1 MTKPPHRPRL
11 RTAALAL
18 LFPAVLSAQT
28 APPPSASRPTGTAAA
43 ETAPVVFL
51 DPFTVTSAADPGY
64 VPSQS
69 LAGSRLG
76 LAISETPYNITVLS
90 RDLLDD
96 LGINDFNSALSLFS
110 GVVAN
115 EEDNVP
121 NAFNDYLSGSRN
133 LGSSAGTSQPTRN
146 YFEIAFNFDTYNTER
161 IEFVRGSNSFL
172 NNNNQFGSV
181 NSGTKQALRRPLN
194 EVRALW
200 SSYRGQRVTLDLN
213 RPLTKSVAARLNL
226 LYDDQD
232 GWRDLE
238 RTVKRGLHF
247 AASWQL
253 RPDTL
258 LRGEYEYGLTERY
271 VWFGQVDNYSRWDG
285 TTTVTGPLVANP
297 NLNATGLSRVTVNE
311 WVQFPN
317 APGLG
322 IQNFINFPF
331 TNGNGIS
338 LYGADTYRDYADFS
352 GPLARLAPATAALIG
367 QPFALAP
374 NRGNT
379 AVQNTYPA
387 RNPVNYGAVFFTH
400 RFTPNLSMEIA
411 GAYLRQRR
419 EVTFANNVF
428 QGIRLDVARNLPD
441 GRPNPYFG
449 EPYAQGRAAD
459 TLQENRNYNARIQ
472 FAYADRLPWLSYR
485 FLTGTNYQNTAF
497 INQTWTFM
505 VDTGTNVFSN
515 AAADPSVIRPRLY
528 LRDQGTHVPL
538 PENIQIAPGIRAR
551 KVYTSDSGPSHNS
564 AYNHQIAFT
573 GSWLKSGRIK
583 TVAAL
588 RFDERYL
595 EDLDQW
601 VATPTSR
608 GELVE
613 KTRVTNRGRAANK
626 YSTARN
632 AGITVEV
639 LRGINAFA
647 GYAENPPA
655 AVPTGVDINGAA
667 LPVPLRRALEGGLKG
682 TFLNGGLGLTL
693 NYFVNQMTNQSTN
706 ELSGGTDDFD
716 TRLETI
722 ATLTGAPIDLPNT
735 FLDTRTFE
743 SKGVEF
749 EATANFGRAVSV
761 RADVSVSDTAVAE
774 EFAITRAYVAARRG
788 DWTTRAA
795 SLPAANRQQ
804 VLDEIAQI
812 DQRIA
817 ARAPGRRLAN
827 TYAYTGSLTGTYRR
841 HEGLLKG
848 AAVSLTATLRGTRYV
863 TPYPTGFLLSG
874 GRAATPDDYVEQ
886 DPYFTLRANL
896 NYTRKLFGYTTRF
909 QATIENLLDRDD
921 PLYSGTSFL
930 RLDETGQ
937 VNNAGAFFVPSR
949 YQYVAPRRIQ
959 ISATVQF

>member
-1 MTKPPHRPRL
+1 MISAPRL
-11 RTAALAL
+11 SGALRAF
-18 LFPAVLSAQT
+18 LFASPAFAPAQT
-28 APPPSASRPTGTAAA
+28 APAPAAVAPPAA
-43 ETAPVVFL
+43 ETIFL
-51 DPFTVTSAADPGY
+51 DPFTVTTAADPGY

-76 LAISETPYNITVLS
+76 LPINETPYNITVLS

-96 LGINDFNSALSLFS
+96 LGLNDFNAALSLFS

-133 LGSSAGTSQPTRN
+133 LGSSSGTSQPTRN
-146 YFEIAFNFDTYNTER
+146 YFEIAFNFDNYNTER

-181 NSGTKQALRRPLN
+181 NSGTKQAQRRPLG

-213 RPLTKSVAARLNL
+213 RPLTKTVAARLNL

-253 RPDTL
+253 RPETL

-285 TTTVTGPLVANP
+285 TTTVTGPLAANP
-297 NLNATGLSRVTVNE
+297 NLNTTGLSRVTVNE

-331 TNGNGIS
+331 TNGNGVS

-352 GPLARLAPATAALIG
+352 GPLARLSSALATRLG

-387 RNPVNYGAVFFTH
+387 RNPVNYGALFFTH
-400 RFTPNLSMEIA
+400 RIGPRLSMELA

-428 QGIRLDVARNLPD
+428 QGIRIDVARNLPD

-449 EPYAQGRAAD
+449 EGYAQGRAAD

-472 FAYADRLPWLSYR
+472 FAYADRLPLIAYR
-485 FLTGTNYQNTAF
+485 ILAGTHYQNTAF
-497 INQTWTFM
+497 INRTWTFM
-505 VDTGTNVFSN
+505 VDTGTNVFSSN
-515 AAADPSVIRPRLY
+515 AADPSVVRPRLY

-538 PENIQIAPGIRAR
+538 PENIQIAPGVRAR
-551 KVYTSDSGPSHNS
+551 RVFTSDSGPSHNS

-573 GSWLKSGRIK
+573 GSWLRSGRIK

-613 KTRVTNRGRAANK
+613 KTRVTNRGRAGNK

-639 LRGINAFA
+639 VRGINAFA
-647 GYAENPPA
+647 SYAENPPA
-655 AVPTGVDINGAA
+655 AAPTGVDINGAA
-667 LPVPLRRALEGGLKG
+667 LPVPLRRAVEGGLKG
-682 TFLNGGLGLTL
+682 TFLNGGLGVTL

-722 ATLTGAPIDLPNT
+722 AMLTGAPIDLPNT

-743 SKGVEF
+743 SKGF
-749 EATANFGRAVSV
+749 ELETTANFGRAVSV
-761 RADVSVSDTAVAE
+761 RVDVSFSDTAVAD
-774 EFAITRAYVAARRG
+774 EFSLTRDYVAARRA
-788 DWTTRAA
+788 DWIARAA
-795 SLPAANRQQ
+795 TLPVANRQQ
-804 VLDEIAQI
+804 VQDEIAQI

-827 TYAYTGSLTGTYRR
+827 TYAHTGSLTGTYRR
-841 HEGLLKG
+841 HVGLLKG
-848 AAVSLTATLRGTRYV
+848 ASASLTATLRGTRYV
-863 TPYPTGFLLSG
+863 TPYPTGFLLPG
-874 GRAATPDDYVEQ
+874 GRAATPGDYVEQ
-886 DPYFTLRANL
+886 DPYFTLRLNL
-896 NYTRKLFGYTTRF
+896 SYSRILFGYTTRF

-930 RLDETGQ
+930 RVDDTGQ
-937 VNNAGAFFVPSR
+937 TNANGAYFVPSR
-949 YQYVAPRRIQ
+949 FQYIAPRRIQ
-959 ISATVQF
+959 LSAAVQF